1 MSYAASSVVPKK
13 RAGLNNLSH
22 HYPDAKIHFKV
33 KFTRL
38 PDVVLVVQSCLTLG
52 TPWTMDHHAP
62 LSMEFSR
69 QVCWSGLPFP
79 SPLTDLS
86 EVNVQEKREESKI
99 TTKLLA

>member
-1 MSYAASSVVPKK
+1 MLYMSYAAFSVVPKK

-38 PDVVLVVQSCLTLG
+38 PDAVLVVQSCPTL
-52 TPWTMDHHAP
+52 WDTMAHYAP

-69 QVCWSGLPFP
+69 
-79 SPLTDLS
+79 
-86 EVNVQEKREESKI
+86 
-99 TTKLLA
+99 